1 VTVTELGQ
9 NGTVWL
15 GVAGILLIMV
25 LLIVAA
31 ITRNTKER

>member
-9 NGTVWL
+9 DGLVWL
-15 GVAGILLIMV
+15 GAVVILLVLV

-31 ITRNTKER
+31 VTR